1 MNQLCE
7 KGQTFT
13 WATAAENAFHQLKVA
28 LTEAPVMVYSL
39 PGIPF
44 ILDTDASNWAI
55 GAVLSQAQQR
65 EERVIAYFS
74 KSLSKPERQYCV
86 TRKELLAV
94 VQAIKHFHHYLYG
107 RPFIVRTDHSALHWL
122 FNFREPEGQ
131 IARWIQKLQEY
142 TFSIQHCAGHKH
154 NNADSLS
161 RRPCLEEMCRH
172 CEWLECKQ
180 GNLESHCNTQ
190 VGHNTTP
197 VQEQELNSRQVV
209 SESLDS
215 IHSKQEWLQA
225 QKDDSDI
232 EPIIN
237 WMNESPERPQWEVVA
252 PYSPVTKMYWAQWKS
267 LRIRDDLLYRLWES
281 HSGDQC
287 LWQLVLS
294 KIQELT
300 PRSL

>member
-1 MNQLCE
+1 
-7 KGQTFT
+7 
-13 WATAAENAFHQLKVA
+13 
-28 LTEAPVMVYSL
+28 
-39 PGIPF
+39 
-44 ILDTDASNWAI
+44 
-55 GAVLSQAQQR
+55 
-65 EERVIAYFS
+65 
-74 KSLSKPERQYCV
+74 
-86 TRKELLAV
+86 
-94 VQAIKHFHHYLYG
+94 
-107 RPFIVRTDHSALHWL
+107 
-122 FNFREPEGQ
+122 
-131 IARWIQKLQEY
+131 
-142 TFSIQHCAGHKH
+142 
-154 NNADSLS
+154 
-161 RRPCLEEMCRH
+161 MCRH
-172 CEWLECKQ
+172 CERLECKQ

-190 VGHNTTP
+190 VSHNTTP

-225 QKDDSDI
+225 QKDDPDI

-252 PYSPVTKMYWAQWKS
+252 PYSPVTKMYWTQWKS
-267 LRIRDDLLYRLWES
+267 LRIRDDLLYHLWES